1 MNFEQNENQGM
12 IAQMVRDFAE
22 KEIKPNMKSWDD
34 HEVFPV
40 ETMKKTWRARAPRY
54 FYTRR
59 IWWFWFWLCGICDRI
74 NGAW

>member
-34 HEVFPV
+34 HEIFLYRNH
-40 ETMKKTWRARAPRY
+40 EKNWKAWSPRY
-54 FYTRR
+54 FCARR
-59 IWWFWFWLCGICDRI
+59 IWWFWFRLRGIRDGI